1 VTFISTEN
9 VNVEEKHLSNVE
21 ESAQYSKMR
30 KLEQELS
37 KIDNRDRMLEKDRT
51 SNLVVLE
58 EVFDTSTLKVLYR
71 LLNKGI
77 IDTIFGVISSGKE
90 SRVYR
95 GLDADGEN
103 IAIKIYLT
111 SSKEFRKGMLLYI
124 EGDPRFRLKKRDTRS
139 LIFAWAHK
147 EFKNLQRA
155 SDVGIR
161 VPKPISVNKNV
172 LVMEFIGEGDVA
184 APTLKEVPPHKPQQM
199 YNVLLK
205 YVKLLFQKAK
215 LVHGDLSEYNIMH
228 LNDEPI
234 IFDLA
239 QTVLVG
245 HPRAREFLKRDLKN
259 LNRFFN
265 KLGVRVKDV
274 EDVFK
279 WVVKDG

>member
-1 VTFISTEN
+1 
-9 VNVEEKHLSNVE
+9 VNVEEKYLSNVE
-21 ESAQYSKMR
+21 ESSQYSKMR

-37 KIDNRDRMLEKDRT
+37 KIDKRDRMLKKNKK

-71 LLNKGI
+71 LFNKGI

-111 SSKEFRKGMLLYI
+111 SSKEFRKGMIIYI

-139 LIFAWAHK
+139 LIFAWAQK
-147 EFKNLQRA
+147 EYKNLQRA
-155 SDVGIR
+155 FNVGIR
-161 VPKPISVNKNV
+161 VPNPIYVNKNV
-172 LVMEFIGEGDVA
+172 LVMEFIGEDDVA
-184 APTLKEVPPHKPQQM
+184 APTLKEVPPRKPQQM
-199 YNVLLK
+199 YNIVLK
-205 YVKLLFQKAK
+205 YVKLFFQKAK

-228 LNDEPI
+228 LDDKPI

-239 QTVLVG
+239 QSVLIA
-245 HPRAREFLKRDLKN
+245 HPRAQEFLKRDLKN
-259 LNRFFN
+259 INRFFT
-265 KLGVRVKDV
+265 KLGVKVKDV
-274 EDVFK
+274 EDAFK
-279 WVVKDG
+279 WVIKDD

>member
-1 VTFISTEN
+1 VEEEYLSTE
-9 VNVEEKHLSNVE
+9 E

-37 KIDNRDRMLEKDRT
+37 KKDKRDRMLKKDRT
-51 SNLVVLE
+51 SNLAVLE

-77 IDTIFGVISSGKE
+77 IDTIFGVINSGKE
-90 SRVYR
+90 SRIYR
-95 GLDADGEN
+95 GLDAEGKN

-111 SSKEFRKGMLLYI
+111 TSKEFRRGMIPYI
-124 EGDPRFRLKKRDTRS
+124 EGDPRFSLKKRGTRS
-139 LIFAWAHK
+139 LIFAWARK

-155 SDVGIR
+155 SNNEIR
-161 VPKPISVNKNV
+161 VPKPIYIDKNV
-172 LVMEFIGEGDVA
+172 LVMEFIGEDDVA
-184 APTLKEVPPHKPQQM
+184 APTLKEVPPRKPQQM
-199 YNVLLK
+199 YNLLLE

-234 IFDLA
+234 IFDLS
-239 QTVLVG
+239 QTVSLE
-245 HPRAREFLKRDLKN
+245 HPRAREFLNRDLKN

-265 KLGVRVKDV
+265 RLGVRIKSV
-274 EDVFK
+274 EEVFK